1 MDPQGQV
8 RLISPEELTDA
19 AGTAGITRK
28 EAVATS
34 AIWSGVAHTEPRT
47 MSGWHHHGDHDTV
60 AYVLAGTVRVEF
72 GSAGSQAVEARE
84 GDFVYVPGGV
94 VHREGNP
101 GSQPGRLA
109 VFRAGSGP
117 PVINVDGPPA

>member
-1 MDPQGQV
+1 MDPQSQV

-19 AGTAGITRK
+19 AGTAGMTRK

-34 AIWSGVAHTEPRT
+34 TIWSGVVHTEPQT

-72 GSAGSQAVEARE
+72 GSAGSDAVEAHE
-84 GDFVYVPGGV
+84 GDFLYVPGGV

-101 GSQPGRLA
+101 DSEPGRLT
-109 VFRAGSGP
+109 VFRSGSGP